1 MKFTVFF
8 DPPYWI
14 GLLEVERDGCL
25 YAARHVF
32 GAKPQDEAIYIFV
45 LRDLAALQNGM
56 TVGVPRDPAHGPKQ
70 VNPKRRQR
78 EIRRE
83 LERQGVTHKAYEA
96 VRLQLGRAPAI
107 GAEQARTSPGK
118 PRGARGRTRPSAR
131 ENARKG
137 KGPPPR
143 AIEGGGG
150 QPGLLL

>member
-96 VRLQLGRAPAI
+96 VRLQLEQNRHEHRQENREEREAERARRREKMRERAK
-107 GAEQARTSPGK
+107 AR
-118 PRGARGRTRPSAR
+118 RRGR
-131 ENARKG
+131 
-137 KGPPPR
+137 
-143 AIEGGGG
+143 
-150 QPGLLL
+150 